1 MPKSP
6 ESCAGGCKQPMA
18 ASTEAVLKVDVKI
31 LFLNY
36 EYPPIGGG
44 GANANAYLFREF
56 ARMSEL
62 RIDCVTSTM
71 AAQDEVVHLTDN
83 IILYRLAV
91 GKKQLHYWTQGEVL
105 RWLWRSRR
113 QVKRLLRENRYDV
126 CHAFFAFPS
135 GAIAWGARGYCP
147 YLVSLRGSDVPGFN
161 PRFAAQYVVLKPL
174 FRRIWRQAQA
184 VVANSEG
191 LKQLAARLAPE
202 LPLQVIPNGIDTEEF
217 FPAPCAEL
225 VAPRILCVSRLV
237 ERKGVQH
244 LIEAFPSILQ
254 AVPRARLTIV
264 GEGNL
269 LEPLRRRVVELGLVE
284 AVVLVGHTPHD
295 ELPALYRQAG
305 LFVLPSYYEGM
316 SNTVLEAMA
325 SGLPIVASGEGG
337 REELLREN
345 ALLVPFADP
354 ATLAAAIVALL
365 LDPKQRTAM
374 GAASRVIAEE
384 FSWSAVAQ
392 RYVEI
397 YGQIAQKDAQCAA

>member
-1 MPKSP
+1 MP
-6 ESCAGGCKQPMA
+6 
-18 ASTEAVLKVDVKI
+18 LKI

-56 ARMSEL
+56 ARMPGL
-62 RIDCVTSTM
+62 RIDCVTSTT
-71 AAQDEVVHLTDN
+71 AAQDEVVLLADN
-83 IILYRLAV
+83 ITLYRLAV

-105 RWLWRSRR
+105 RWLWRARR
-113 QVKRLLRENRYDV
+113 QVRRLQHENAYDL

-135 GAIAWGARGYCP
+135 GAIAWGERGHCP

-191 LKQLAARLAPE
+191 LRQLALRLTPE
-202 LPLQVIPNGIDTEEF
+202 LPLQVIPNGIDTSEF
-217 FPAPCAEL
+217 FPAPGG
-225 VAPRILCVSRLV
+225 VSPDPRILCVSRLV

-244 LIEAFPSILQ
+244 LIEAFPAILQ
-254 AVPRARLTIV
+254 AEPGAHLTII

-269 LEPLRRRVVELGLVE
+269 LEPLRRRVVELGLAK
-284 AVVLVGHTPHD
+284 AVVLAGHVPHA
-295 ELPALYRQAG
+295 ELPAYYRQAG

-345 ALLVPFADP
+345 AALVPFADP
-354 ATLAAAIVALL
+354 AALAAILVALL
-365 LDPKQRTAM
+365 RDPVRRAVM
-374 GAASRVIAEE
+374 GAVSRDLAEN
-384 FSWSAVAQ
+384 FSWLAVAQ
-392 RYVEI
+392 RYVDI
-397 YGQIAQKDAQCAA
+397 YRDIALEAKSCAA

>member
-1 MPKSP
+1 M
-6 ESCAGGCKQPMA
+6 
-18 ASTEAVLKVDVKI
+18 KI

-44 GANANAYLFREF
+44 GANASAYLFREF
-56 ARMSEL
+56 ARMPEL
-62 RIDCVTSTM
+62 HIDCVTSTM
-71 AAQDEVVHLTDN
+71 AAADEVVPLADN
-83 IILYRLAV
+83 ITLYRLAV

-105 RWLWRSRR
+105 RWLWRARKEVAGL
-113 QVKRLLRENRYDV
+113 QRENSYDL

-135 GAIAWGARGYCP
+135 GAIAWGARDHFP

-174 FRRIWRQAQA
+174 FRHIWRQARA

-191 LKQLAARLAPE
+191 LRQLALRLTPE
-202 LPLQVIPNGIDTEEF
+202 LSLQVIPNGIDTEEF
-217 FPAPCAEL
+217 SPAPAADL
-225 VAPRILCVSRLV
+225 APPRILCVSRLV

-244 LIEAFPSILQ
+244 LIEAFPLVLQ
-254 AVPRARLTIV
+254 AVPEARLTVV

-269 LEPLRRRVVELGLVE
+269 LAGLRRRVGELGLGEKVDF
-284 AVVLVGHTPHD
+284 VGHLLHA
-295 ELPALYRQAG
+295 ELPSYYRQAG
-305 LFVLPSYYEGM
+305 LFVLPSFYEGM

-345 ALLVPFADP
+345 AVMVPFADP
-354 ATLAAAIVALL
+354 SALAATMIDLL
-365 LDPKQRTAM
+365 QDPARRARM
-374 GAASRVIAEE
+374 GVLSRAIAEE

-392 RYVEI
+392 RYVDI
-397 YGQIAQKDAQCAA
+397 YRGVIQGDSPCAG